1 QTTQDS
7 LFEGNETFTVSLSN
21 PNNGAVVSSTNATAK
36 GTINNDDAAPIFSIA
51 AASAT
56 EGSAV
61 NFTVTRTGDAQAN
74 QNVTIATSIGVGD
87 TASGSDF
94 TTKTE
99 TLTFA
104 QGEASK
110 TFTVQTTQDA
120 LLEVNETFTVSL
132 SNPTNGAIISS
143 TSGTAKGTIEDS
155 IIKITANTQDGP
167 IVGANVFFDGN
178 FNGIKDG
185 DEPQTTTDSTGNFTL
200 EIIGSYD
207 LNKNGRLD
215 PTEGYYVATGGKDAI
230 TGLPFTGNLRAV
242 AGSTVVTPI
251 TTLVS
256 SIVDTGVSLEK
267 ASTQVKT
274 ALGIPDSVDLG
285 TFNPIATEN
294 LGSSEAQKVLTAQ
307 VGVQAFIGQITTA
320 FASVTNI
327 DRITLGNQV
336 TSNLATAVQS
346 MNFNLS
352 DVNQVKSLI
361 TNTVN
366 SLKVLDNNLD
376 LAKITTNT
384 EQISQ
389 IVSAN
394 SQQIL
399 TATSISTVFKAQKV
413 AQSDTT
419 QDITAALKGE
429 KSFQD
434 VVARN
439 TGEALKEL
447 IAQATIE
454 TLVNLEVTPS
464 TVTEDGISNL
474 VYTFTRIGDTANT
487 LTVNYDITGTA
498 NSSDYTGAI
507 PGTGKTITFAAGS
520 SKATLTVDPTPD
532 TIIEDDETVVLTLAT
547 GTGYTAGTSTAVTG
561 TISNINKP
569 PIITSGIT
577 FSVLDNT
584 TTVGTVTATDPENQ
598 SLTYNL
604 IGGVDQNLFTI
615 NATTGALRFKTAPD
629 FKAPSDVGKDNV
641 YDIKVQV
648 TDGSNL
654 VTQDIAIRV
663 VTGMP
668 APINQAPTNITLQ
681 NSITTLSEGTST
693 TTRLKV
699 ADIVITDDGL
709 GSNTIS
715 LTGVDATSFEV
726 EETVLY
732 IKKDTK
738 LDYET
743 KNSYGVTV
751 NVDDTTVGNTPDVFT
766 NFTLTV
772 TDVNYA
778 PEVKPN
784 QIFGYTENKT
794 ANFQVGTV
802 LATDDIAVTGF
813 AIASGNDSGFF
824 NINNQGII
832 TLTDKGVTSAA
843 NDFERSPNSFTL
855 GIIAKDAA
863 EATSQVTNVTINVT
877 NDPTDDNKKP
887 NLQSFTQNGQEDQI
901 ISFGIGDFKDK
912 GKYQDEDNNDLM
924 AIKVISLPTAGSLT
938 FVDGQQVTV
947 NQEISVDD
955 LANLRYNPVLNA
967 NGNVATLTVAAID
980 NGTPKVESD
989 PATITINLTPVNDPP
1004 VAQNDQLSVSQGSA
1018 GTINPLNNDSDPEGD
1033 SLKLTGK
1040 TDGKY
1045 GKVDING
1052 NNLTYTLSDANYL
1065 GNDVFSY
1072 TVSDGS
1078 LSASANVRVTVT
1090 GKAATDTVA
1099 PTQLIPIAPDDKLIP
1114 KEAGTLT
1121 GIVDKL
1127 GYEFPNNYNPSL
1139 VKNSLQNALNQTTAA
1154 FNNLFGLYEVDD
1166 ATGSVNGIKPGE
1178 TGYAKAALGKVVNNF
1193 IARVGGSSSGAASDV
1208 VVSGGKIY
1216 SPFVIANGGNFSGN
1230 LQQAINAFFAANP
1243 NNSPATAQNYTTLP
1257 VAYFSFGVANPDGAA
1272 HLRSFGNNT
1281 FGFEDLPA
1289 GVGISDYDFNDAV
1302 FSFGAIA

>member
-1 QTTQDS
+1 MATSFVPAGNTNYTLVGTADDDILDALTGGGNNILQGGDGNDELFAYTNDKLFGEAGNDELHSEGNGGNTLDGGDGNDIIFADRNDTILGGAGDDTIFGGRGGNTLTGGTGNDTFWLTNAEYPISPNIITDFNPTEDRLQIAFDGITLDKLSFVPQGNDTLISINSTQLAILKNQNYELPIFTITSASAIEGSAINFTVTRTGDKQTTRSVTASTAINTDDTASANDLTANTQTLTFAQGETSKTFTVQTTQDSLFEGNETFTVSLSNPSNDAVVSSTNGTAKGTINNDDAAPVFSIAAASATEGSAINFTVTRTGDAQAPQNVTVATSIGTDDTASASDLTANTQTLTFATGETTKTFTVQTTQDS

-21 PNNGAVVSSTNATAK
+21 PNNDAVVSSTNGTAK
-36 GTINNDDAAPIFSIA
+36 GTINNDDA
-51 AASAT
+51 
-56 EGSAV
+56 
-61 NFTVTRTGDAQAN
+61 
-74 QNVTIATSIGVGD
+74 
-87 TASGSDF
+87 
-94 TTKTE
+94 
-99 TLTFA
+99 
-104 QGEASK
+104 
-110 TFTVQTTQDA
+110 
-120 LLEVNETFTVSL
+120 
-132 SNPTNGAIISS
+132 
-143 TSGTAKGTIEDS
+143 
-155 IIKITANTQDGP
+155 
-167 IVGANVFFDGN
+167 
-178 FNGIKDG
+178 
-185 DEPQTTTDSTGNFTL
+185 
-200 EIIGSYD
+200 
-207 LNKNGRLD
+207 
-215 PTEGYYVATGGKDAI
+215 
-230 TGLPFTGNLRAV
+230 
-242 AGSTVVTPI
+242 
-251 TTLVS
+251 
-256 SIVDTGVSLEK
+256 
-267 ASTQVKT
+267 
-274 ALGIPDSVDLG
+274 
-285 TFNPIATEN
+285 
-294 LGSSEAQKVLTAQ
+294 
-307 VGVQAFIGQITTA
+307 
-320 FASVTNI
+320 
-327 DRITLGNQV
+327 
-336 TSNLATAVQS
+336 
-346 MNFNLS
+346 
-352 DVNQVKSLI
+352 
-361 TNTVN
+361 
-366 SLKVLDNNLD
+366 
-376 LAKITTNT
+376 
-384 EQISQ
+384 
-389 IVSAN
+389 
-394 SQQIL
+394 
-399 TATSISTVFKAQKV
+399 
-413 AQSDTT
+413 
-419 QDITAALKGE
+419 
-429 KSFQD
+429 
-434 VVARN
+434 
-439 TGEALKEL
+439 
-447 IAQATIE
+447 
-454 TLVNLEVTPS
+454 
-464 TVTEDGISNL
+464 
-474 VYTFTRIGDTANT
+474 
-487 LTVNYDITGTA
+487 
-498 NSSDYTGAI
+498 
-507 PGTGKTITFAAGS
+507 
-520 SKATLTVDPTPD
+520 
-532 TIIEDDETVVLTLAT
+532 
-547 GTGYTAGTSTAVTG
+547 
-561 TISNINKP
+561 
-569 PIITSGIT
+569 
-577 FSVLDNT
+577 
-584 TTVGTVTATDPENQ
+584 
-598 SLTYNL
+598 
-604 IGGVDQNLFTI
+604 
-615 NATTGALRFKTAPD
+615 
-629 FKAPSDVGKDNV
+629 
-641 YDIKVQV
+641 
-648 TDGSNL
+648 
-654 VTQDIAIRV
+654 
-663 VTGMP
+663 

-681 NSITTLSEGTST
+681 NSITNLPEGTST
-693 TTRLKV
+693 TARLKV

-715 LTGVDATSFEV
+715 LTGVDAASFEV
-726 EETVLY
+726 EGTVLY

-784 QIFGYTENKT
+784 QIFSYTENKT

-843 NDFERSPNSFTL
+843 NDFERSPNGFTL

-938 FVDGQQVTV
+938 FVNGQQVTK
-947 NQEISVDD
+947 NQEILVND
-955 LANLRYNPVLNA
+955 LANVRYNPVVNA

-1033 SLKLTGK
+1033 SLKITGK

-1052 NNLTYTLSDANYL
+1052 NNLTYTLLDGNYL

-1072 TVSDGS
+1072 TVSDGG
-1078 LSASANVRVTVT
+1078 LSASADVRVTVT
-1090 GKAATDTVA
+1090 GKATTATVA
-1099 PTQLIPIAPDDKLIP
+1099 PTQLISIAPVDKLIP
-1114 KEAGTLT
+1114 KEAGALT

-1154 FNNLFGLYEVDD
+1154 FNNLFGLYEVDN

-1178 TGYAKAALGKVVNNF
+1178 IGYAKAALSKVVDNF
-1193 IARVGGSSSGAASDV
+1193 IVRVGGSSSGAASDV

-1230 LQQAINAFFAANP
+1230 LQQAINAFFTANP
-1243 NNSPATAQNYTTLP
+1243 NNSPATAQNYRTLP

-1289 GVGISDYDFNDAV
+1289 GVGVSDYDFNDAV
-1302 FSFGAIA
+1302 FSFGAVV